1 MARGYGIRYKI
12 INHRTEDDAPAWCWY
27 LFAGHESEMP
37 ERPDMFLCEANTR
50 FGTRAAAFRNMQ
62 RVVTVIQSHSTHEGK
77 ADGLR
82 NFWRKEDD
90 PYREE

>member
-50 FGTRAAAFRNMQ
+50 FGTRAGGVQKHAESRYGDSVSLYA
-62 RVVTVIQSHSTHEGK
+62 
-77 ADGLR
+77 
-82 NFWRKEDD
+82 
-90 PYREE
+90 